1 MFSFNRLFHPNRA
14 YSGQNR
20 DAESLRVWVYHFIP
34 SAVKELQ
41 TEDEYKKAIKS
52 KGTWLIDYYAPW
64 CSHCT
69 YFAPEF
75 EIIAKVVLPTVLPSK
90 HRYAGLG

>member
-1 MFSFNRLFHPNRA
+1 MPFLYTNSA

-20 DAESLRVWVYHFIP
+20 EAESLRVWVYYFIP
-34 SAVKELQ
+34 GAVKEFQ
-41 TEDEYKKAIKS
+41 SEDEYRKALKS
-52 KGTWLIDYYAPW
+52 KEVWLIDYYAPW

-75 EIIAKVVLPTVLPSK
+75 EIIAKVSAVFDPFL
-90 HRYAGLG
+90 